1 MSWPWRSQDLAILSQ
16 IGDGGHMKVPAIPEL
31 KGLGGLPSCCGSK
44 GRGLMVNDK
53 ADCSSL
59 LEL

>member
-1 MSWPWRSQDLAILSQ
+1 
-16 IGDGGHMKVPAIPEL
+16 MKVPAIPEL